1 MSTLI
6 GTTDAAWDGKIRL
19 AEADAKP
26 GHYYVTCRDERGR
39 TAYLLGPFTQTT
51 YGQQAHAR
59 ALGALQRTKRY
70 VSRKYSNSA
79 WWTYGTAR
87 VPLLGAPVP
96 TGKLNEIVGR
106 R

>member
-1 MSTLI
+1 MPP
-6 GTTDAAWDGKIRL
+6 GTGGYGLRKQTR
-19 AEADAKP
+19 KP
-26 GHYYVTCRDERGR
+26 GHYYVTCRDDRGR
-39 TAYLLGPFTQTT
+39 TAFLLGPFTQTT

-79 WWTYGTAR
+79 WWTYGTVR
-87 VPLLGAPVP
+87 VPLMGGPVP
-96 TGKLNEIVGR
+96 EGKLNEIVGR